1 MSTSTGKA
9 PPPLE
14 NDVALKLMEARL
26 EHVAISIELLRAELS
41 KLQRAI
47 GEITDVVDVV
57 SGYQKKWKE
66 HQVQI
71 TTTVRGFLKH
81 SSYQVKDDILK
92 LCCIRLHKTIGID
105 GAIFDWQLVLPEDY
119 RLGKHKQVLSIN
131 TIGLPGAYGENEPF
145 ISWLAD
151 EKFISVEVKINHN

>member
-1 MSTSTGKA
+1 MSTVGKT
-9 PPPLE
+9 PPLE

-26 EHVAISIELLRAELS
+26 AQVTISIELLRAELA

-47 GEITDVVDVV
+47 GEITDVTDVT

-81 SSYQVKDDILK
+81 SSYQVKEDILK
-92 LCCIRLHKTIGID
+92 SCCVRLHKTIGID

-131 TIGLPGAYGENEPF
+131 TIGLPGAYSENEPF
-145 ISWLAD
+145 ISWLAE